1 MNDEE
6 RTLVLLKP
14 DAVKR
19 RLMGEIIGRYEAK
32 GLTVRAM
39 ELSTIDAKTARKHYA
54 EHVGRDYYAALE
66 EFITSG
72 PLVAMVLEGR
82 RVISVVRAMNGAT
95 DCAEALPGTIRGDFG
110 TEKNHN
116 LVHASDCLESAEREI
131 GLWFPHVRGTPMAH
145 TIETTMPT
153 HPRMIDMTTL
163 TPDTRI
169 IPGMASP
176 KTITSKARKPT
187 TTFVIGLP
195 AGRVRIPPFP
205 APGCATNV
213 TSPRRR
219 SYHRQ
224 ATARADAPPWL

>member
-1 MNDEE
+1 CLRAVLASIVLSSIA
-6 RTLVLLKP
+6 RTVKP
-14 DAVKR
+14 LASYLPMISPIR
-19 RLMGEIIGRYEAK
+19 RRFTASGFNRTKVRSSSFMSPNLSQPGSTPHRTSGLPSIRFPSTIIDTQMAAKMIPTTYIIGVANPSRMPKIWRVQDNRY
-32 GLTVRAM
+32 
-39 ELSTIDAKTARKHYA
+39 
-54 EHVGRDYYAALE
+54 
-66 EFITSG
+66 
-72 PLVAMVLEGR
+72 
-82 RVISVVRAMNGAT
+82 
-95 DCAEALPGTIRGDFG
+95 
-110 TEKNHN
+110 
-116 LVHASDCLESAEREI
+116 
-131 GLWFPHVRGTPMAH
+131 PHVRGTPMAH